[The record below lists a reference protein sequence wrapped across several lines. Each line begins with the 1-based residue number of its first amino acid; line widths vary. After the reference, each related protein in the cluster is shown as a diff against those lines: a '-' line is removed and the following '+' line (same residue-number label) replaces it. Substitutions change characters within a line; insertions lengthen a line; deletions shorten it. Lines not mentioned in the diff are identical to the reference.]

1 MTTGPASPESN
12 PAAIPLPESTRG
24 IGRVASA
31 YGVPDG
37 EPVSAA
43 VADRSVEDV
52 TRPLVLAAP
61 VTLGLGAIPVRRAD
75 PATDPS
81 RAATPP
87 FPQARFA
94 VLALAGCGVLSFP
107 LYRDGASVRVYGLAL
122 AVSVLCVFLAL
133 VLAVRTTVP
142 TLAVAVMV
150 PATVAAGQLLE
161 GGPVHSAGLSRALD
175 LALAPAWI
183 AGTAGVV
190 ASLAALT
197 SLVARLAW
205 QMPRGT
211 TDRPMAEATRSTD

>member
-12 PAAIPLPESTRG
+12 PADIPLLEPTRCT
-24 IGRVASA
+24 GRVASA
-31 YGVPDG
+31 CGDPGG
-37 EPVSAA
+37 ELVRAA
-43 VADRSVEDV
+43 VADRAVEDV
-52 TRPLVLAAP
+52 TRPLFEAVP

-75 PATDPS
+75 SATDP
-81 RAATPP
+81 RRTATPP
-87 FPQARFA
+87 FPQARLA
-94 VLALAGCGVLSFP
+94 VLALAACGVLSFP

-133 VLAVRTTVP
+133 VLAVRSTVP
-142 TLAVAVMV
+142 TLAVAVVV

-183 AGTAGVV
+183 AGAAGVA

-205 QMPRGT
+205 QVPQGT
-211 TDRPMAEATRSTD
+211 TARPMADATRSAD